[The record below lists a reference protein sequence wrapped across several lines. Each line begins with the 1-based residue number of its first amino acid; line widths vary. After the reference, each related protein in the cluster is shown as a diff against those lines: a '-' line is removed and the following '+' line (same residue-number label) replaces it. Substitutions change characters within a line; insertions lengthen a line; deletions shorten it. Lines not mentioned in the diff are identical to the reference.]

1 MYDTPFYRDR
11 KSYFETLPKSDT
23 EIIFLGDS
31 LTELCDWA
39 GIFKNNKIENRG
51 ILGDTTEGVLN
62 RIDNSVESN
71 PHKLFILIGINDLYQ
86 GRTVKDILSTY
97 HRILQIIQEKSPKTQ
112 VFVQSVLPVNPE
124 RIFKKGLNDKIVEL
138 NNALQGLAKKFGFH
152 YIDLFSC
159 FLDNANQLNDHYS
172 PDGLHLNKE
181 GYLIWKRMI
190 EKEINEQKDHCTTI
204 EHDSW

>member
-31 LTELCDWA
+31 LTELCDWSE
-39 GIFKNNKIENRG
+39 IFKNNKIKNRG
-51 ILGDTTEGVLN
+51 ILGDTTEGLLN
-62 RIDNSVESN
+62 RIDNIVESN

-86 GRTVKDILSTY
+86 DRKVENILSTY
-97 HRILQIIQEKSPKTQ
+97 QCILQIIQEKSPKTQ
-112 VFVQSVLPVNPE
+112 VFLQSVLPVNPE
-124 RIFKKGLNDKIVEL
+124 KIFKKGLNDKIIEL
-138 NNALQGLAKKFGFH
+138 NNALQGLAKKFVCH

-159 FLDNANQLNDHYS
+159 FLDNTNQLNEQYS

-190 EKEINEQKDHCTTI
+190 EQEVNCTTI
-204 EHDSW
+204 ADDSW